1 MLLNTTS
8 KFVFIFRS
16 RLLAIPGF
24 FYRPVF
30 LCHHLLFVCRSE
42 YVFTNLRMRL
52 LFISN
57 KGFGHLRSW
66 SAIFSL
72 VFIYSIHL
80 VPYSYLVMV
89 VICILRVTFI
99 FMAPRYL
106 IIKRRLNAQI
116 YLKYYYNSTSRFVR
130 FNKISLESEK
140 KFAVH
145 TFSQIWRSELHFH
158 QMRKYLSKS

>member
-1 MLLNTTS
+1 
-8 KFVFIFRS
+8 
-16 RLLAIPGF
+16 
-24 FYRPVF
+24 
-30 LCHHLLFVCRSE
+30 
-42 YVFTNLRMRL
+42 MRL

-145 TFSQIWRSELHFH
+145 TFSQIW
-158 QMRKYLSKS
+158 